1 MFVKK
6 NNMNESMTQL
16 KGRQRAFERDRSE
29 PSGDSNSEVVISG
42 VVLHQGDCLHP
53 QMAGICLL
61 LLCLKKSDWF
71 NNVDLGCE
79 FLILRFRKKSK
90 NIQCKDNG
98 RGNYTPF
105 RFLRSEQASS
115 RILLVQVQIQRTE
128 TSKYEARERK
138 KVEGKK
144 RNCWDS
150 GCWESSS
157 NLGTFPGQTFSTTA
171 I

>member
-42 VVLHQGDCLHP
+42 IVLHQGDCLHP

-115 RILLVQVQIQRTE
+115 RILLVQV
-128 TSKYEARERK
+128 
-138 KVEGKK
+138 
-144 RNCWDS
+144 
-150 GCWESSS
+150 
-157 NLGTFPGQTFSTTA
+157 
-171 I
+171 

>member
-1 MFVKK
+1 
-6 NNMNESMTQL
+6 MTQL

-71 NNVDLGCE
+71 NNVDLGCK
-79 FLILRFRKKSK
+79 FLILRFRKKK
-90 NIQCKDNG
+90 QK
-98 RGNYTPF
+98 YPM
-105 RFLRSEQASS
+105 
-115 RILLVQVQIQRTE
+115 QRQW
-128 TSKYEARERK
+128 
-138 KVEGKK
+138 EGKLHHFQI
-144 RNCWDS
+144 S
-150 GCWESSS
+150 
-157 NLGTFPGQTFSTTA
+157 Q